1 MDYILTNLDDY
12 NTANEEY
19 NIKLDLW
26 RKEIESRKL
35 SIKVANEELE
45 TVSYTHLTLPTKR
58 IV

>member
-1 MDYILTNLDDY
+1 MITT
-12 NTANEEY
+12 TANEEY

-45 TVSYTHLTLPTKR
+45 IQKAINP
-58 IV
+58 